1 MLVTAVAIA
10 TGTDKATRVVTAIV
24 LVLANAIA
32 GGAANASAGASA
44 GASASV
50 NINGNEN
57 AISNV
62 SASGCASAMV
72 VVVAATVFISTS
84 TCVPQY
90 YVSHE
95 AWIWPPGSAAAR
107 AERGRGR
114 WLEHDG
120 YTPPGVILPS
130 QKGRTCIDF
139 AARLGRDVG
148 GAWAGEVAGT

>member
-1 MLVTAVAIA
+1 MHPAMFVTAVAIA
-10 TGTDKATRVVTAIV
+10 TDIDKATRVVTAIV

-72 VVVAATVFISTS
+72 AVVAAIVLISTS

-95 AWIWPPGSAAAR
+95 AWIWPPGSAGAR

-120 YTPPGVILPS
+120 YKPPGVFLPL
-130 QKGRTCIDF
+130 QKGRTCMDLT
-139 AARLGRDVG
+139 ARFGRGVG
-148 GAWAGEVAGT
+148 GA

>member
-1 MLVTAVAIA
+1 MHPAMLVTAVAIA
-10 TGTDKATRVVTAIV
+10 TDIDKATRVVTAIV

-32 GGAANASAGASA
+32 GGAANASAIASA
-44 GASASV
+44 RASASV
-50 NINGNEN
+50 NINGTDN
-57 AISNV
+57 AIPNV

-72 VVVAATVFISTS
+72 VVVAATVLISTS

-120 YTPPGVILPS
+120 SGPARVALP
-130 QKGRTCIDF
+130 
-139 AARLGRDVG
+139 
-148 GAWAGEVAGT
+148 